1 MFVTYR
7 ILEMIASTKDN
18 AHALSLSAFHDAH
31 NLAIGAKNNEIAALQ
46 QRIDELNQQLS
57 YEKKR
62 GDQLV
67 DRLLQKEA
75 HVAAVA
81 PMAEHLVKHQ
91 DEEMVKKLKVVFDEI
106 NSVGQEVPTPE
117 PRVFEMAGGKAIE
130 K

>member
-1 MFVTYR
+1 MFVTDR
-7 ILEMIASTKDN
+7 ILDMIATTKDN
-18 AHALSLSAFHDAH
+18 SYALALSAFHDAH
-31 NLAIGAKNNEIAALQ
+31 NLAIGAKGNEIISLQ
-46 QRIDELNQQLS
+46 QRINELKEQLS

-62 GDQLV
+62 GDHLV

-117 PRVFEMAGGKAIE
+117 SRVFEMAGGKAIE